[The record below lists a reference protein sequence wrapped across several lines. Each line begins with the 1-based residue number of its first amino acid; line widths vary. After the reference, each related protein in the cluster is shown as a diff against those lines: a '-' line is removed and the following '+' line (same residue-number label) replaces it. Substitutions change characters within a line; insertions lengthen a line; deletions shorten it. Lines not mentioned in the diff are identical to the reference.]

1 MLGLKAP
8 SHLYKEAHAGNHAMV
23 RTKGD
28 SIVNHALDSRLERE
42 EAWKQKNSTILEMQ
56 NMWQKYQ
63 HKNQIKKTHGII
75 AVNTQDKSVQNAKKF
90 MRDELK
96 KQTICD

>member
-1 MLGLKAP
+1 
-8 SHLYKEAHAGNHAMV
+8 
-23 RTKGD
+23 
-28 SIVNHALDSRLERE
+28 
-42 EAWKQKNSTILEMQ
+42 MQ

-96 KQTICD
+96 KQTICDWDTRVRKLTFQGDFIKLQTYEKENVFLEKLYK